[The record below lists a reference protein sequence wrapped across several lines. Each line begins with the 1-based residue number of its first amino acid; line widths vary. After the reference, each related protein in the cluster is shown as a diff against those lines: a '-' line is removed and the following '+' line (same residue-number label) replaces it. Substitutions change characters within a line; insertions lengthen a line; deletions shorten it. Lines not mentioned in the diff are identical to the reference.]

1 MRGIQS
7 LPPDRALEE
16 SPRSWRRWIVAIFF
30 AGLCLYGLSMRGT
43 LSRDEEMFFLVAEA
57 IGNRG
62 EVAVGETVFTA
73 DSSVTG
79 VDGREYS
86 YFDLGQSLLALPLQQ
101 LAHRVGAAFPEGL
114 RPFIERFATN
124 GLGPLAGALTLVLT
138 FLLGLRAGLS
148 RREALVAVLLL
159 AIATP
164 LWFYSRTLFRAPVLA
179 ALYCLIALFGLR
191 ALERGTVRDGFFAGL
206 ALGVA
211 ILVKS
216 PSAILGVPLGLLFLW
231 RAPRERKGWVIAAM
245 AAPVLCAV
253 AGVMLYMKARFGIWF
268 GGQPGFEGPFFATPL
283 REGLPGV
290 LLSPGRGLIL
300 FCPLVLGLL
309 AIGRAFRRRVAE
321 EWRAGRYDVPVL
333 AITAITITI
342 LHAKWKWWTG
352 GICWGPR
359 FLVPILPHLAILV
372 ALVLRERPQLV
383 LRSRV
388 FRPIAA
394 AVIAF
399 SIFVQFV
406 GVTTEGRHL
415 TKEPAGPDYRAS
427 VEEWQWSTPLSPIL
441 WGSPFVAE
449 FTPMPQEV
457 SRGTIQGAGFES
469 ILNGSW
475 AIWWVYLYR
484 VGLSPFFLLPA
495 IALALG
501 FVFSLA
507 QILRLEWRASRSS
520 KVTSVSERGRR
531 GSRSPA

>member
-1 MRGIQS
+1 MG
-7 LPPDRALEE
+7 
-16 SPRSWRRWIVAIFF
+16 RWLAAIFL
-30 AGLCLYGLSMRGT
+30 AGLCLYGLTMRGT
-43 LSRDEEMFFLVAEA
+43 LSRDEEMFFLVAES

-86 YFDLGQSLLALPLQQ
+86 YFDLGQSLIALPLQQ
-101 LAHRVGAAFPEGL
+101 VAHRVGGIFPEGL
-114 RPFIERFATN
+114 RPFVERFAAN
-124 GLGPLAGALTLVLT
+124 VLGPLAGALTLVLT
-138 FLLGLRAGLS
+138 FLLGLRAGLT

-191 ALERGTVRDGFFAGL
+191 ALERGTVRDGFFAGV
-206 ALGVA
+206 ALGAA

-253 AGVMLYMKARFGIWF
+253 GGVMLYMKARFGVWF

-283 REGLPGV
+283 REGLVGV
-290 LLSPGRGLIL
+290 LFSPGRGLVW

-309 AIGRAFRRRVAE
+309 ACGRAFRERVTS

-333 AITAITITI
+333 AISALTITI

-359 FLVPILPHLAILV
+359 FLVPILPHLAILI
-372 ALVLRERPQLV
+372 ALIIRERPAML

-388 FRPIAA
+388 FRPVAA

-427 VEEWQWSTPLSPIL
+427 VEEWQWSTPLSPTL
-441 WGSPFVAE
+441 WASPFIAE
-449 FTPMPQEV
+449 FSPMPQEV
-457 SRGTIQGAGFES
+457 NRGTIQGTGFES

-475 AIWWVYLYR
+475 AVWWVYLYR
-484 VGLSPFFLLPA
+484 VGLSPFFLVPA
-495 IALALG
+495 ALLALG
-501 FVFSLA
+501 LLLSLTEIA
-507 QILRLEWRASRSS
+507 RLEWRAGAMTRTALAGSPDRSGLLA
-520 KVTSVSERGRR
+520 RLLRR
-531 GSRSPA
+531 PPQHG